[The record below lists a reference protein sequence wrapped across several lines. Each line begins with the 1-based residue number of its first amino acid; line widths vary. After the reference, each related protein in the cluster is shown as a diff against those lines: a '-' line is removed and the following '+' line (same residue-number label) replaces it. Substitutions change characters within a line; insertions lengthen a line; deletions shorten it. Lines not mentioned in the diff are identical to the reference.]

1 MATDPPKRRK
11 DEAEPP
17 AEAPQPEAKKG
28 GLGGLLLWVGYCV
41 LSTAVIVA
49 VVLLIVQKRRH
60 QAPPPID
67 AAATTQVVDSLAAQ
81 GPAAADSLAAAGTAG
96 GDSLARVDPQDSLKS
111 RIEDLQVAAR
121 QHDDSLNRALEATA
135 RLKTRLEK
143 LQIELDTMIQRD
155 VVLSS
160 EEVARLSRVFG
171 SMQPLKAAPVLA
183 RMDNASVA
191 AILLMI
197 EERTAAKILA
207 AMSPDRAAGI
217 STLIREQAKQKAR
230 RVKAGG

>member
-49 VVLLIVQKRRH
+49 VVLMIVQKRRH
-60 QAPPPID
+60 AAPPP
-67 AAATTQVVDSLAAQ
+67 AAPAAVTQVADSLAPHGPAAVDSLAV
-81 GPAAADSLAAAGTAG
+81 
-96 GDSLARVDPQDSLKS
+96 DSLARVDPQDSLKS
-111 RIEDLQVAAR
+111 RIEDLQVAVR
-121 QHDDSLNRALEATA
+121 QHDDSLGRALEATA
-135 RLKTRLEK
+135 RLKTRLER
-143 LQIELDTMIQRD
+143 LQVELDTMRQRD

-217 STLIREQAKQKAR
+217 STLIREQAKEKAR